1 MAIVK
6 NFSFLKEVGKEF
18 RFRAFFHINKYLMAI
33 LLANIFGYIAF
44 YLGNRLY
51 RRYRRRFLNFVKLKY
66 NELKALVLSY
76 FYP

>member
-18 RFRAFFHINKYLMAI
+18 GITAFFHVTKYLMAI

-51 RRYRRRFLNFVKLKY
+51 KRYKRRFVNFVKVKY
-66 NELKALVLSY
+66 HELKALVLNY